1 MDKQIEELY
10 KVYQQY
16 NVVCIDSR
24 KVVEGSI
31 FFALKGPNFDGNK
44 YAQDALEQ
52 GAAFAVIDDSTY
64 IIAGKSLLVNDVL
77 TTLQEL
83 SKYHRS
89 QLDIPIIGVTGSNGK
104 TTSKELIKCVVSSRL
119 KVSATEGNYNNT
131 IGVPLSLLKINKQHE
146 VGIIEMGSNGKGE
159 IEFLCNLAQPSIGL
173 ITSIG
178 KAHLEGF
185 GDING
190 VVEEKTALYRSVAST
205 NGTIV
210 FNSESIYLE
219 DQLPNNTNNIEYATK
234 GCFAF
239 ELNLDSSFPRITG
252 QCKRGNS
259 IYDLQ
264 SNLYGE
270 YNVSNIVAALAI
282 GELLDIELRDGVE
295 AINKYKSTNNRS
307 EIKNY
312 KGASIYLDAYNA
324 NPTSVALVL
333 NEFTKFSGSKI
344 LILGDMLEVGN
355 DEDDEHYTILKAI
368 QIDQFDRVIL
378 FGELYGKHKN
388 QFSRYE
394 FFTDIEK
401 LKDYFNAQD
410 LNGKS
415 VLLKGSRSMGLE
427 RLIT

>member
-1 MDKQIEELY
+1 MDKQIEALY
-10 KVYQQY
+10 KVYKQY
-16 NVVCIDSR
+16 NIVCIDSR

-44 YAQDALEQ
+44 YAQDALDR
-52 GAAFAVIDDSTY
+52 GAAFAVIDDSKY
-64 IIAGKSLLVNDVL
+64 IIAGKSVLVNDVL
-77 TTLQEL
+77 IALQEL

-104 TTSKELIKCVVSSRL
+104 TTSKELIKSVLSTQY

-159 IEFLCNLAQPSIGL
+159 IEFLCDLAQPSIGL

-210 FNSESIYLE
+210 FNSESIYLA
-219 DQLPNNTNNIEYATK
+219 DQLPSNTNNIEYAIK

-239 ELNLDSSFPRITG
+239 EVDIESTFPKING
-252 QCKRGNS
+252 QCKRGTQV
-259 IYDLQ
+259 YDLH

-282 GELLDIELRDGVE
+282 GELLDIDLRNSVT
-295 AINKYKSTNNRS
+295 AINNYKPTNNRS
-307 EIKNY
+307 EIKEY
-312 KGASIYLDAYNA
+312 KGANIYLDAYNA

-333 NEFTKFSGSKI
+333 EEYSKLSGTKI
-344 LILGDMLEVGN
+344 LILGDMLEIGK
-355 DEDDEHYTILKAI
+355 DEDAEHNTILNAI
-368 QIDQFDRVIL
+368 PIDQFDRVIL
-378 FGELYGKHKN
+378 FGELFGKHKN
-388 QFSRYE
+388 QYSSYE
-394 FFTDIEK
+394 FFSDIEK
-401 LKDYFNAQD
+401 LKDYFHSLD
-410 LNGKS
+410 LSGKS